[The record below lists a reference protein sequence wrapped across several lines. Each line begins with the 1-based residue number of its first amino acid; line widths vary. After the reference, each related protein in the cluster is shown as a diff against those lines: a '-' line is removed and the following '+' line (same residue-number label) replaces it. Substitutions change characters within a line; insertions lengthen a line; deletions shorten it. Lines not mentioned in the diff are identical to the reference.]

1 MKARRFLCAALALV
15 LCVSLCAPGFA
26 DGDILFVAVN
36 DTIPLTLT
44 ALPYESSSGIYVP
57 YTAFDASP
65 GGVIPAYNAEAQTF
79 VLFTR
84 QRRLVFDL
92 AEGTVTDQD
101 GNVKTVSTT
110 FRGGILYVP
119 LVYCAS
125 FFSLKVSM
133 LKSEGGYPI
142 LRFTTGSEVYDD
154 SLFVE
159 KAESLISYRIEQMNS
174 GGAAQPEAPGQTEP
188 SRNPNETQKPEDEKP
203 PATVYLAF
211 TNAETM
217 AENAALLEQFDLRGT
232 FFLTGPEI
240 TADESLV
247 RSLYAAGHVIG
258 LTVPADCENVSTALL
273 EANDALCKA
282 LNRKSLFALLPSWQ
296 QESITDFRILTLP
309 AEPVSADFA
318 AQQTTSP
325 QLLIVSQDAANTLST
340 LRAANANIALLRE
353 TTELP

>member
-1 MKARRFLCAALALV
+1 MKKRRVFCALLALV
-15 LCVSLCAPGFA
+15 LCVSLCTPILA

-36 DTIPLTLT
+36 DSIPLTLS

-65 GGVIPAYNAEAQTF
+65 GGVIPAYNAQAQTF

-110 FRGGILYVP
+110 FRGGMLYVP

-125 FFSLKVSM
+125 FFGLKVTL
-133 LKSEGGYPI
+133 LKSENGYPI

-159 KAESLISYRIEQMNS
+159 KAESLIRYRIEQMNT
-174 GGAAQPEAPGQTEP
+174 PEPDRNSSSGQTDTPKNPEQPADPEP
-188 SRNPNETQKPEDEKP
+188 EQP

-211 TNAETM
+211 TNAGTM
-217 AENAALLEQFDLRGT
+217 AENAALLEEYSLRGT
-232 FFLTGPEI
+232 FFLTAAEI
-240 TADESLV
+240 NAD
-247 RSLYAAGHVIG
+247 
-258 LTVPADCENVSTALL
+258 PAL
-273 EANDALCKA
+273 
-282 LNRKSLFALLPSWQ
+282 
-296 QESITDFRILTLP
+296 
-309 AEPVSADFA
+309 
-318 AQQTTSP
+318 
-325 QLLIVSQDAANTLST
+325 
-340 LRAANANIALLRE
+340 
-353 TTELP
+353 

>member
-1 MKARRFLCAALALV
+1 MRRLLCAALALI
-15 LCVSLCAPGFA
+15 LCAGLCAPGFA

-57 YTAFDASP
+57 YTVFDASP
-65 GGVIPAYNAEAQTF
+65 GGVIPAYNAQAQTF

-133 LKSEGGYPI
+133 LKSQGGYPI

-159 KAESLISYRIEQMNS
+159 KAESLISYRIEQMNT
-174 GGAAQPEAPGQTEP
+174 GGASQPENSGQQDP
-188 SRNPNETQKPEDEKP
+188 QRNPGETPEPEPEKT

-217 AENAALLEQFDLRGT
+217 AENAALLEGYGLRGT

-258 LTVPADCENVSTALL
+258 LTVPSDCENVSTALL
-273 EANDALCKA
+273 EANDALSRA
-282 LNRKSLFALLPSWQ
+282 LSRKSLFALLPSRQ
-296 QESITDFRILTLP
+296 QESITDFRILTQP
-309 AEPVSADFA
+309 DEPVSADFA
-318 AQQTTSP
+318 AQQTLTP
-325 QLLIVSQDAANTLST
+325 QLLIVSQNAANDLAV